1 MNGEDLPLS
10 YERIEGRNQSIAA
23 VKGIDALTAYV
34 LHKMWD
40 NEQKVH
46 DRTLHYQQY
55 CSALSIPNYL
65 PPKMTELLS
74 ELAMVE
80 NEITQLESQINRL
93 KAEARHENEV
103 HMESKSKKWER
114 KTLKNHHESY
124 NISTRFNERAVF
136 EIKALHFISKAM
148 NGDHK
153 LSDLSID
160 DKAKNSRMF
169 SCPKENTYHDRGETF
184 QEKILKSNGTMKS
197 PSPLREPRHP
207 TPWSDHGFQIA
218 KDIPT
223 KILYNPLHH
232 EEDHIHKWPPN
243 KLSENIIKCLIFIFV
258 RLLRTSRAMELE
270 KSGPISRS
278 TNFSHSFRA
287 DTSSNSKSGLKFVK
301 DSRQQ
306 DPYGIFDSEESI
318 TRDIGAYKNLVRF
331 TSTSMELK
339 CIKNSR
345 SVSLFKKLKILMEG
359 LEKVDLRFLS
369 HQQKL
374 AFWINMYNACIMHGY
389 LQYGVPSVS
398 SPEKLLTLINKA
410 TLNIS
415 GNRINAQE
423 IERVI
428 LRKPAG
434 SLDQQ
439 ISWKTE
445 KIDAK
450 EMIVHELYG
459 LETPDPNIPFAL
471 CCGTRSSPAVKI
483 YTAEGVTAEL
493 ERSKLE
499 YLQAAIVVTS
509 TKKIAIPELV
519 LKNMQ
524 NFAQDLE
531 SLLEWMCH
539 QLPASGSLRKSI
551 VDCLRGVDGGKVAQ
565 KIPYN
570 SEFQYLLAI
579 ST

>member
-1 MNGEDLPLS
+1 
-10 YERIEGRNQSIAA
+10 
-23 VKGIDALTAYV
+23 
-34 LHKMWD
+34 
-40 NEQKVH
+40 
-46 DRTLHYQQY
+46 
-55 CSALSIPNYL
+55 
-65 PPKMTELLS
+65 
-74 ELAMVE
+74 MVE
-80 NEITQLESQINRL
+80 NEITRLESQINRL
-93 KAEARHENEV
+93 KAEAKHENEV
-103 HMESKSKKWER
+103 HIESKSKKWER

-124 NISTRFNERAVF
+124 TISTRFNEKAVF
-136 EIKALHFISKAM
+136 EIKALHFINKAM
-148 NGDHK
+148 YGDHK

-160 DKAKNSRMF
+160 EKSKNSRMF

-184 QEKILKSNGTMKS
+184 QDKILKRNGTMKS

-207 TPWSDHGFQIA
+207 TPWRDRVFQ
-218 KDIPT
+218 IPT
-223 KILYNPLHH
+223 KLLSIPLHH

-243 KLSENIIKCLIFIFV
+243 KLSENIMKCLIFIFM

-287 DTSSNSKSGLKFVK
+287 DTSSNSRSGLKYPK

-359 LEKVDLRFLS
+359 LEKVDLRLLS

-439 ISWKTE
+439 PTTHLVEDLSGLRSRGFSQFGFPRKNSCISWKTE

-539 QLPASGSLRKSI
+539 QLRRRAPEEIDRQLFEGS
-551 VDCLRGVDGGKVAQ
+551 
-565 KIPYN
+565 
-570 SEFQYLLAI
+570 
-579 ST
+579 